1 MKKLFDSI
9 VKSVP
14 KIITGKVVRDA
25 GKKIIKGTTRGI
37 PKLVKGVIRT
47 IPRQIAEKAGGVKV
61 LSSAVR
67 GVLNTPLTN
76 SQIKNVLLASYTAGA
91 RQGAKGQALKE
102 LGVLAKAT
110 KGVRNLSQLQSAL
123 NALKT
128 GAQAERPL
136 MKKVLSAVLKGSK
149 SLLGTAVSG
158 ADDVA
163 RETAKNYITG
173 ELVLKGLGGLT
184 ALGGTAG
191 GIVLGNKISKDLDKK

>member
-1 MKKLFDSI
+1 MGLFDAI

-14 KIITGKVVRDA
+14 KVITGKIVREA
-25 GKKIIKGTTRGI
+25 GKKIIKGVSRDI

-47 IPRQIAEKAGGVKV
+47 IPRTVAEKSGGVKA
-61 LSSAVR
+61 LSSALR

-76 SQIKNVLLASYTAGA
+76 AQIKNVLLASYTAGA

-128 GAQAERPL
+128 GAQAERPI
-136 MKKVLSAVLKGSK
+136 MKKVLTAVLNGSK
-149 SLLGTAVSG
+149 SLLRTSVSG

-173 ELVLKGLGGLT
+173 ELVLKGVGGLT

-191 GIVLGNKISKDLDKK
+191 GIVLGEKISKDMNK